1 MSFCEKLIFRTM
13 QYFNYW
19 TVMFAI
25 PLLFSLSKS
34 VTFVVNND
42 KVNNKQNTKKHAE
55 AVINDKPEV
64 WMLRGRPFAFR
75 NESD

>member
-19 TVMFAI
+19 TVMFVI

-34 VTFVVNND
+34 VTLVVNNE
-42 KVNNKQNTKKHAE
+42 KVNNKQKTKKHAE
-55 AVINDKPEV
+55 AVFMDKPEV
-64 WMLRGRPFAFR
+64 I
-75 NESD
+75 N

>member
-1 MSFCEKLIFRTM
+1 
-13 QYFNYW
+13 
-19 TVMFAI
+19 MFVI

-34 VTFVVNND
+34 VTVVVNNE

-55 AVINDKPEV
+55 AVIMDKPEV
-64 WMLRGRPFAFR
+64 ISETFFVWMPRGIPFAFR

>member
-1 MSFCEKLIFRTM
+1 
-13 QYFNYW
+13 
-19 TVMFAI
+19 MFAI

-64 WMLRGRPFAFR
+64 
-75 NESD
+75 